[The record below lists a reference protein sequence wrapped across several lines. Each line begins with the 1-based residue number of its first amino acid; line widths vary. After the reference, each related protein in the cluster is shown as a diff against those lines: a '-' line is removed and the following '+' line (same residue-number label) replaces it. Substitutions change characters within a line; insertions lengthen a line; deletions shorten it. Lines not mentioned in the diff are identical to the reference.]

1 MNSEMTEFEVPPSE
15 LQALLYPDEQV
26 RPAWGIPDYWVTDKG
41 RIFSCKR
48 KNPCQKSTHYDGRG
62 SERDNKDKGYERVR
76 LSIGKRESKLF
87 AVQILVWEAF
97 NGHRP
102 EGMQVCHNDG
112 DNRNNTL
119 SNLRLDTRKNNCADR
134 RKHGTENLG
143 EKCGTSKL
151 TNEQALE
158 IYRRAWS
165 DQEKLVDIAKEFD
178 IRPNTVSAIKNG
190 QNWSSITNHLRFSTP

>member
-1 MNSEMTEFEVPPSE
+1 VKEFEVPPPE
-15 LQALLYPDEQV
+15 LKALLYPNERV
-26 RPAWGIPDYWVTDKG
+26 RPAWGIPSYWVTDKG

-48 KNPCQKSTHYDGRG
+48 KKPHQMSTYYDGRG
-62 SERDNKDKGYERVR
+62 SKRGIKDKGYEKVG
-76 LSIGKRESKLF
+76 LSTETRKSKRF
-87 AVQILVWEAF
+87 AVHILVWEAF
-97 NGHRP
+97 NGRRP

-165 DQEKLVDIAKEFD
+165 GKEKLADIAREFD
-178 IRPNTVSAIKNG
+178 VRPNTISAIKNG

>member
-1 MNSEMTEFEVPPSE
+1 MKEFEVPPPE
-15 LQALLYPDEQV
+15 LKALLYPNERV
-26 RPAWGIPDYWVTDKG
+26 RPAWGIPSYWVTDKG

-48 KNPCQKSTHYDGRG
+48 KKPHQMSTYYDGRG
-62 SERDNKDKGYERVR
+62 SKRGIKDKGYEKVG
-76 LSIGKRESKLF
+76 LSTETRKSKRF
-87 AVQILVWEAF
+87 AVHILVWEAF

-119 SNLRLDTRKNNCADR
+119 LNLRLDTRKNNCADR

-158 IYRRAWS
+158 IYRRAS
-165 DQEKLVDIAKEFD
+165 SGKEKLADIAREFD
-178 IRPNTVSAIKNG
+178 VRPNTVSAIIKNG

>member
-1 MNSEMTEFEVPPSE
+1 MTEFEVPPSE
-15 LQALLYPDEQV
+15 LQALLYPNEQV
-26 RPAWGIPDYWVTDKG
+26 RPAWGIHSYWVTDKG

-48 KNPCQKSTHYDGRG
+48 KKPHQMSTYYDGRG
-62 SERDNKDKGYERVR
+62 SERGNKDKGYERVG
-76 LSIGKRESKLF
+76 LSMGKRKRQPT
-87 AVQILVWEAF
+87 VQILVWEAF
-97 NGHRP
+97 NGRRP

-158 IYRRAWS
+158 IYQRSWS
-165 DQEKLVDIAKEFD
+165 DQEKLADIAREFG
-178 IRPNTVSAIKNG
+178 IGPNTVSAIKNG
-190 QNWSSITNHLRFSTP
+190 QNWSSITNHPRFLTP

>member
-1 MNSEMTEFEVPPSE
+1 MSNHFNSEMGFEVPTPE
-15 LQALLYPDEQV
+15 LQALLCSDEKI
-26 RPAWGIPDYWVTDKG
+26 RPAWGIHSYWVTDKG

-48 KNPCQKSTHYDGRG
+48 KKPHQMSTYYDGRG
-62 SERDNKDKGYERVR
+62 SERDNKDKGYEKVG
-76 LSIGKRESKLF
+76 LSPGKF
-87 AVQILVWEAF
+87 AVHILVWEAF
-97 NGHRP
+97 NGRRP

-151 TNEQALE
+151 TNEQVLK
-158 IYRRAWS
+158 IYPRSWS
-165 DQEKLVDIAKEFD
+165 DEEKLADIAIEFG
-178 IRPNTVSAIKNG
+178 IHRNTVSG
-190 QNWSSITNHLRFSTP
+190 T